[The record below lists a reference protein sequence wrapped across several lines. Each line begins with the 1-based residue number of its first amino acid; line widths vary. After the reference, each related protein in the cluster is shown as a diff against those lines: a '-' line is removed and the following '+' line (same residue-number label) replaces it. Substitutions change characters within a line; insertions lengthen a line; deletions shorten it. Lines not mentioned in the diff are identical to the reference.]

1 MATLQNLIAKK
12 FFDELMNSDEV
23 DEEKVAQ
30 IRKLLALSKRPKA
43 DDFVKIFS
51 QPAGDDLK

>member
-1 MATLQNLIAKK
+1 MVTLQNTIAEK
-12 FFDELMNSDEV
+12 FFDKLLNSDEV

-30 IRKLLALSKRPKA
+30 LRKLLTSSKKPKA

>member
-23 DEEKVAQ
+23 DEEKGRPDQKVAC
-30 IRKLLALSKRPKA
+30 A
-43 DDFVKIFS
+43 F
-51 QPAGDDLK
+51 